1 MGGIEAGRPV
11 SLPRRGQAVSVKR
24 QLSVRSLS
32 NEMIMRER
40 ERQREREREIKP
52 NRRRAAWIGSMEP
65 AKDRDKFVLP
75 ILCACLCVLLS

>member
-40 ERQREREREIKP
+40 ERQRERERRVT
-52 NRRRAAWIGSMEP
+52 NRQ
-65 AKDRDKFVLP
+65 KD
-75 ILCACLCVLLS
+75 